1 MAGFIVVVADTSL
14 ARLYTLARRNGVL
27 KPARE
32 LQNPAAHQRS
42 HDLGTDRPGR
52 TANSSTGVRHALQS
66 RHDLRKEA
74 DVRFVGTVVA
84 AVARAAKAPGQP
96 EIVLVAGPRLLGQ
109 YRRLLPAAIRER
121 VVSELH
127 GNLAKLPLAELNER
141 VRAAL
146 WPAPVVATGR

>member
-52 TANSSTGVRHALQS
+52 TANSGTGVRHALQS
-66 RHDLRKEA
+66 RHDLKKEA
-74 DVRFVGTVVA
+74 DVRFAGTVVA
-84 AVARAAKAPGQP
+84 AVARAAKAPDQP
-96 EIVLVAGPRLLGQ
+96 EIVLVAGPRLLGE
-109 YRRLLPAAIRER
+109 YRKLLPATLRAR
-121 VVSELH
+121 VAAELP
-127 GNLAKLPLAELNER
+127 GNLAKLPVADLNAR

-146 WPAPVVATGR
+146 WPAPVMPAR